1 MRSKLYIIVLS
12 IILIAVACK
21 KEEEPKQAVA
31 KNSNVHQIVVE
42 ETIQVSGYTYIRAK
56 EGDKDYWM
64 AVTTMD
70 VKPGET
76 LYYEGSMEMKNFE
89 SKELKRKFDSI
100 LFVESASR
108 IPPANA
114 GNGIKASP
122 QKPIIEKENISISA
136 VAGGATIA
144 QIFSNVNA
152 YANKIVKVKGKVVKV
167 NNGIMRTNW
176 IHIQDGTSADP
187 DFDLTVTTNDLVNVG
202 DIVTFEGSL
211 VLNKDFGYGYSYKVL
226 LENAKAN
233 KGLLIITNLSAG
245 FYAF

>member
-1 MRSKLYIIVLS
+1 MRSKLLIVLSS
-12 IILIAVACK
+12 IILIVTACN
-21 KEEEPKQAVA
+21 KEEEPKQVA
-31 KNSNVHQIVVE
+31 ATKNMNVHQIVVE
-42 ETIQVSGYTYIRAK
+42 ETIQVSGYTYIKAK

-64 AVTTMD
+64 AVTTID
-70 VKPGET
+70 VKNGET

-100 LFVESASR
+100 LFVESVDR

-122 QKPIIEKENISISA
+122 QKPTIEKENISIPA
-136 VAGGATIA
+136 AAGGATIA

-167 NNGIMRTNW
+167 NNGIMKTNW
-176 IHIQDGTSADP
+176 VHIQDGTSAGS

-233 KGLLIITNLSAG
+233 KNL
-245 FYAF
+245 

>member
-1 MRSKLYIIVLS
+1 MRAKLYIIVLS
-12 IILIAVACK
+12 IIFIAIACK
-21 KEEEPKQAVA
+21 KEEEPKQAAV
-31 KNSNVHQIVVE
+31 KNSNVHQVVVE
-42 ETIQVSGYTYIRAK
+42 ETIQVSSYTYIRAK
-56 EGDKDYWM
+56 EGDKDYWI

-136 VAGGATIA
+136 AAGGATIA
-144 QIFSNVNA
+144 QIFSHVNA

-167 NNGIMRTNW
+167 NNGIMKTNW
-176 IHIQDGTSADP
+176 VHIQDGTSAGADY
-187 DFDLTVTTNDLVNVG
+187 DLTVTTNDLVNVG
-202 DIVTFEGSL
+202 DIVTFEGS
-211 VLNKDFGYGYSYKVL
+211 VALNKDFGYGYAYKVL
-226 LENAKAN
+226 LENAKIV
-233 KGLLIITNLSAG
+233 K
-245 FYAF
+245 

>member
-1 MRSKLYIIVLS
+1 MRLKLLIVLSS
-12 IILIAVACK
+12 IILIVTACNK
-21 KEEEPKQAVA
+21 EEPKQAAVT

-42 ETIQVSGYTYIRAK
+42 EAIQVSGYTYIRAK
-56 EGDKDYWM
+56 EGDKDYWI

-70 VKPGET
+70 VKKGET

-100 LFVESASR
+100 LFVESASK
-108 IPPANA
+108 IPPSNA

-122 QKPIIEKENISISA
+122 QRPIIEKENISVPA
-136 VAGGATIA
+136 AAGGATIA
-144 QIFSNVNA
+144 QIFSNVNM

-167 NNGIMRTNW
+167 NNGIMKTNW
-176 IHIQDGTSADP
+176 VHIQDGTSAGS

-211 VLNKDFGYGYSYKVL
+211 VLNKNFGYGYSYKVL

-233 KGLLIITNLSAG
+233 KSL
-245 FYAF
+245 